1 MFRRPVLHLLDA
13 LLLVH
18 LDVCEGVQVALKMGA
33 TVDLPELLWQ
43 VSVVVGRARLV
54 LVLVH
59 LLRLVLL

>member
-13 LLLVH
+13 LLLMH
-18 LDVCEGVQVALKMGA
+18 LDVSERVHVALKMGA
-33 TVDLPELLWQ
+33 TMDLPELLWQ

-54 LVLVH
+54 FVLVH

>member
-13 LLLVH
+13 LLLMH
-18 LDVCEGVQVALKMGA
+18 LDVCERVHVALKMGA
-33 TVDLPELLWQ
+33 TMDLPELLWQ